1 MLEKVTI
8 GWRPVWD
15 VRFGDIGARLVAWHG
30 LWRSRV
36 VLMRLDAAALR
47 DVGIT
52 RAQAEA
58 EARRS
63 PLVD

>member
-1 MLEKVTI
+1 MSERVTI
-8 GWRPVWD
+8 RWRPTGT
-15 VRFGDIGARLVAWHG
+15 VRFGDVRRTVATWHD

-36 VLMRLDAAALR
+36 VLLRLDAAALR
-47 DVGIT
+47 DIGIT
-52 RAQAEA
+52 RAEAEA